1 MMSKPVWIQNAT
13 QLITLKSDVKGPR
26 TKEAMSE
33 LHIIEGGSV
42 WIEDGVIQHVGTMQ
56 QLIPLC
62 TPRAG
67 EAHIVDATGK
77 IVTPGL
83 IDPHTHIVH
92 GGSREFEFEMRIQG
106 KGYMEILNAGGGI
119 LATTR
124 KTRELSEEHIY
135 NTTAIRLDSFLQ
147 HGVTTLESK
156 SGYGLDLETE
166 LKQLRIMRR
175 LNENHPIDIIPTF
188 MGAHAIPEEFK
199 DNPDAY
205 VELIVEEMIPYIAK
219 ENLAKFCD
227 VFCEEGVFTV
237 QQAERI
243 LIAGK
248 AHGLIPKIHADE
260 MVESGGAQLAA
271 KVGAISAEHLLK
283 TSDEGIAALAEAG
296 VIACLLPTAA
306 LCLQEQPARAR
317 DMIDAGVA
325 IAISTECNPGSS
337 PTTSMPLVMN
347 LACVTMRMSPA
358 ETLCAATYNAACAI
372 GLEDRIGSI
381 EVGKQAD
388 IVVWNVRNYQKLHYH
403 FGVNH
408 VKEVW
413 KNGVKVVG

>member
-1 MMSKPVWIQNAT
+1 MSKSVWIQNAA
-13 QLITLKSDVKGPR
+13 QLITLKNDHKGPR

-33 LHIIEGGSV
+33 LSIIEGGSV
-42 WIEDGVIQHVGTMQ
+42 WIEDGVIQLVGTMQ
-56 QLIPLC
+56 ELIPLC
-62 TPRAG
+62 TPRAS
-67 EAHIVDATGK
+67 EAYIVDATGK

-119 LATTR
+119 LATTQ

-135 NTTAIRLDSFLQ
+135 NTTALRLDSFLA

-156 SGYGLDLETE
+156 SGYGLNLETE
-166 LKQLRIMRR
+166 LKQLRIMQR
-175 LNENHPIDIIPTF
+175 LNEKHPVEIVSTF
-188 MGAHAIPEEFK
+188 MGAHAIPEEYK
-199 DNPDAY
+199 DDADAY
-205 VELIVEEMIPYIAK
+205 VDIVVNDMIPHIAK
-219 ENLAKFCD
+219 EKLAKFCD
-227 VFCEEGVFTV
+227 VFCEKDVFTTE
-237 QQAERI
+237 QAERI
-243 LIAGK
+243 LEAGK

-260 MVESGGAQLAA
+260 MEASDGAQLAA

-283 TSDEGIAALAEAG
+283 TSDEGIEALADAG
-296 VIACLLPTAA
+296 VIACLLPAAA

-317 DMIDAGVA
+317 DMIAAGVPV
-325 IAISTECNPGSS
+325 AISTECNPGSS

-347 LACVTMRMSPA
+347 LACMTMRMSPA

-372 GLEDRIGSI
+372 GMADKIGSI

-388 IVVWNVRNYQKLHYH
+388 IVVWDVPNYQKLHYI

-408 VKEVW
+408 VHEVW
-413 KNGVKVVG
+413 KKGVKVVG